1 MHFDGGWITI
11 KAAGGDA
18 KVSPREGKLAMVQGA
33 TTPLPVRLDGLR
45 VAITAGA
52 GGIGRVM
59 ADSFAA
65 CGARLFISDVD
76 DAALASLPYPWI
88 RADAGRAEDLDR
100 FMDAALAE
108 LGGLDVLV
116 NNAGIA
122 GPTKPIEALDPAEI
136 DATLQICLASQF
148 HCARRAVPAM
158 RAAGGGSII
167 NLSSAAGKFGFPL
180 RAPYAAAKWGVI
192 GLTRTLAI
200 ELGGDGI
207 RVNALL
213 PGLVEGPRIRSVI
226 RNKAAAAGIGDN
238 EQTERSLASVS
249 LSCFV
254 TQQDIA
260 NMALYLVSPFGA
272 TITGQ
277 ALSIDGGMEGLV

>member
-1 MHFDGGWITI
+1 M
-11 KAAGGDA
+11 
-18 KVSPREGKLAMVQGA
+18 QGA
-33 TTPLPVRLDGLR
+33 ATALPVDLAGLR
-45 VAITAGA
+45 VAITAAA

-65 CGARLFISDVD
+65 SGAVVFVSDID
-76 DAALASLPYPWI
+76 DAALAACPHPNL
-88 RADAGRAEDLDR
+88 RADAGNAAELEA
-100 FMDAALAE
+100 FMDAALAH

-122 GPTKPIEALDPAEI
+122 GPTAPVEDVDPAAL
-136 DATLQICLASQF
+136 DATLQVCLASQF
-148 HCARRAVPAM
+148 HCARRAVPAL

-167 NLSSAAGKFGFPL
+167 NLSSAAGKFGFAL
-180 RAPYAAAKWGVI
+180 RSPYAAAKWGVI
-192 GLTRTLAI
+192 GFTRTLAI
-200 ELGGDGI
+200 ELGPDRI

-238 EQTERSLASVS
+238 EQTERALSTVS
-249 LSCFV
+249 LRCFV

-260 NMALYLVSPFGA
+260 NMALYLASPFGA
-272 TITGQ
+272 TISGQ
-277 ALSIDGGMEGLV
+277 ALSVDGGMEVLV